1 MIRLNGKIL
10 KAISIK
16 VRNQIR
22 MPSIMVSIQHYT
34 GGPGPSYA
42 SLSYMKLPLF
52 QVTGC
57 PTAAIYM
64 IQPIKERKKFKNW
77 KGRLPVCEDNMI
89 VYVENPR
96 EYTDK

>member
-1 MIRLNGKIL
+1 MIRLNGKIF

-16 VRNQIR
+16 VRNQTR

-34 GGPGPSYA
+34 GGPRPSCA
-42 SLSYMKLPLF
+42 SLSYMKLPFF
-52 QVTGC
+52 QA
-57 PTAAIYM
+57 AAIYM

-77 KGRLPVCEDNMI
+77 KGRLPVCEDNMF